1 LAHLYHRDKAIP
13 LFPEREPRESVL
25 SRRRLSKHQ
34 IERVQKRRQAGVEAQ
49 EAAPLDEFLGPEK
62 EGLVLGYLG
71 KQVDIE
77 DTAGSGEVRCHMRAN
92 LGILAAGDRVLWCTQ
107 GEGGVVT
114 AVFPR
119 QSELHRPDAFG
130 KLKLV
135 AANVSRM
142 VITLAPEPQAH
153 ANLIDRYLVVAETL
167 GLEPLLLVNK
177 QDLLPPDHPL
187 FTLLADYQA
196 LGYETLRISARR
208 DQGMDRLRSS
218 LSTGVSVFVGQSG
231 VGKSSIIQAL
241 LPDERIK
248 IKIGDLSEQEQK
260 GRHTTTHA
268 RLYHFPFGGD
278 CIDSPGIREFGLWH
292 LSPDQ
297 VAAGFREFRDA
308 IDRCRFRDC
317 SHTREPGCGLQA
329 AVQASEIRT
338 ARYDSFR
345 QILASLDAVVMQDS
359 KLT

>member
-1 LAHLYHRDKAIP
+1 
-13 LFPEREPRESVL
+13 L
-25 SRRRLSKHQ
+25 SKRRLSKQQ
-34 IERVQKRRQAGVEAQ
+34 IERVQRRRRADSHSAETAVA
-49 EAAPLDEFLGPEK
+49 DDHLGPES

-71 KQVDIE
+71 KQVDVE
-77 DTAGSGEVRCHMRAN
+77 DLASGAVVRCHMRAN
-92 LGILAAGDRVLWCTQ
+92 LGLLAAGDKVLWRSVV
-107 GEGGVVT
+107 GSAPGADEAGVVT
-114 AVFPR
+114 ALFPR

-177 QDLLPPDHPL
+177 QDLLQADHPL
-187 FTLLADYQA
+187 LALLDAYQA
-196 LGYETLRISARR
+196 LGYDALRVSARCGL
-208 DQGMDRLRSS
+208 GMDDLRQRLASG
-218 LSTGVSVFVGQSG
+218 TSVFVGQSG

-241 LPDERIK
+241 LPDEKIRI
-248 IKIGDLSEQEQK
+248 GELSEQELK

-292 LSPDQ
+292 LTPEQ

-308 IDRCRFRDC
+308 VGLCRFRDC
-317 SHTREPGCGLQA
+317 SHGREPGCGLQA
-329 AVQASEIRT
+329 AVAAGQISQARF
-338 ARYDSFR
+338 DSYR
-345 QILASLDAVVMQDS
+345 QIIASLDAVTMQDS
-359 KLT
+359 P

>member
-1 LAHLYHRDKAIP
+1 MSK
-13 LFPEREPRESVL
+13 
-25 SRRRLSKHQ
+25 RRLSKHQ
-34 IERVQKRRQAGVEAQ
+34 IERVQKRRQAGAEAPVS
-49 EAAPLDEFLGPEK
+49 APTDEFLGPER

-77 DTAGSGEVRCHMRAN
+77 DTVDEGGEERLGKVRCHMRAN
-92 LGILAAGDRVLWCTQ
+92 LGSLAAGDRVRWRVQ

-114 AVFPR
+114 ALYPR
-119 QSELHRPDAFG
+119 QSELHRPDTFG

-135 AANVSRM
+135 AANVTRM

-177 QDLLPPDHPL
+177 QDLLAPDHPL
-187 FTLLADYQA
+187 HSLLIDYRN
-196 LGYETLRISARR
+196 LGYEALLIAARR
-208 DQGMDRLRSS
+208 DLGMDRLRAH
-218 LSTGVSVFVGQSG
+218 LATGTSVFVGQSG

-241 LPDERIK
+241 LPQEI
-248 IKIGDLSEQEQK
+248 IKIGDLSEQELK

-292 LSPDQ
+292 LSREQ

-308 IDRCRFRDC
+308 IGRCRFRDC

-329 AVQASEIRT
+329 AVKAGAIRT

-345 QILASLDAVVMQDS
+345 QIVASLDAVVMQDS
-359 KLT
+359 KLTWKSPP